1 MSCFAL
7 LALLVNLLK
16 LCPGLYHSRYPA
28 TRSTRAP
35 APGLSDEAKSNKTG
49 EAHVLKNSIEQ
60 KKAYS
65 PYLSIYNV
73 CRDTS
78 VQYISSVYIHISYI
92 AVYVCMHIYI
102 YTQLWNHVVYI
113 VISDLSQTSTAF
125 FSHVAR
131 WYVHHGR
138 SSTRELPPELSSMW
152 RMKKKIKKNRK
163 LTMKIYP
170 KYQSIQWWV
179 YQHMG
184 VAQK

>member
-102 YTQLWNHVVYI
+102 YIHNFEIMLYTL
-113 VISDLSQTSTAF
+113 
-125 FSHVAR
+125 
-131 WYVHHGR
+131 
-138 SSTRELPPELSSMW
+138 
-152 RMKKKIKKNRK
+152 
-163 LTMKIYP
+163 
-170 KYQSIQWWV
+170 
-179 YQHMG
+179 
-184 VAQK
+184 